1 MADYASLYP
10 AFRSAGAEVVGVSV
24 DPPDRSAAVRRELS
38 LPFQILSDTQ
48 REVISRWGVL
58 NAKEK
63 GGIAVPA
70 VFVIDR
76 DLRLKMVAVE
86 KIHHRVPPDD
96 VLQFVRTMQTAAGAQ
111 PPVLRGIRP
120 GRLFWRALV
129 NAVRRGVRVQSDQH

>member
-1 MADYASLYP
+1 LADYASLYP
-10 AFRSAGAEVVGVSV
+10 AFRSAGAEVVAVSV
-24 DPPDRSAAVRRELS
+24 DPPDRSAAVRRDLS

-58 NAKEK
+58 NAREK
-63 GGIAVPA
+63 AGIAVPA

-86 KIHHRVPPDD
+86 KVHHRVHPDD
-96 VLQFVRTMQTAAGAQ
+96 VLQFVRTMQTPASAK
-111 PPVLRGIRP
+111 PPALRGIRP

-129 NAVRRGVRVQSDQH
+129 NAVRRGARVEDDQH